1 MQQLL
6 SQATGQ
12 GVSVY
17 IGDSASDLAAMLAAD
32 LGIVVGKSSSLR
44 QVAAFCGVQLR
55 PLVAGVLPALISLAP
70 SAGDVGRPLVGLGWL
85 VAGVPKVG
93 RWKCATSMLRG
104 RGTCT
109 LPVTLAEGGLRHLPS
124 PSVTIAKA
132 RRCAGAFL
140 TLRRSCWCTYVST
153 DLPETPTTRVLAA

>member
-1 MQQLL
+1 MSQPSRLICRRVECAADKREVMQQLL

-55 PLVAGVLPALISLAP
+55 PLVAGVLPALISPAP

-104 RGTCT
+104 RGPAPCRSPLLREVCVTCR
-109 LPVTLAEGGLRHLPS
+109 PHQ
-124 PSVTIAKA
+124 
-132 RRCAGAFL
+132 
-140 TLRRSCWCTYVST
+140 
-153 DLPETPTTRVLAA
+153 

>member
-6 SQATGQ
+6 SQAPGQ

-55 PLVAGVLPALISLAP
+55 PLVAGVLPALTPLAP
-70 SAGDVGRPLVGLGWL
+70 SAAVVGKPLVGI
-85 VAGVPKVG
+85 GV
-93 RWKCATSMLRG
+93 
-104 RGTCT
+104 
-109 LPVTLAEGGLRHLPS
+109 VTGGSQSL
-124 PSVTIAKA
+124 
-132 RRCAGAFL
+132 
-140 TLRRSCWCTYVST
+140 
-153 DLPETPTTRVLAA
+153 